1 MFHDAGYR
9 ASPNATGRMFCGRR
23 LISPHPVA
31 AHHATSSSATLNS
44 RRPRFSRGL
53 PRPEVRGLRHSRGQD
68 GSADVRILNAIPTE
82 KKPPALTAQTAA
94 SQQTLNFNSR
104 PPPEQPPPD
113 SFAASL
119 LARSSAETGSSG
131 KTLVLHLFFLAS
143 FTRGTEEREL
153 LLRKRAAALREG
165 TPWCKAEPG
174 KPKLADGGIGLK
186 QPRKM
191 SGGKKRTYRTRRE
204 SRLGSRFGSKTAVKL
219 FLRKK
224 L

>member
-1 MFHDAGYR
+1 MFYDAGYR
-9 ASPNATGRMFCGRR
+9 ASPNATGRMFCGRL

-31 AHHATSSSATLNS
+31 AHHSTSSSATLNS

-131 KTLVLHLFFLAS
+131 NTLSCISFFLPPFPGAPKSES
-143 FTRGTEEREL
+143 FCFESER
-153 LLRKRAAALREG
+153 LRYGREPHG
-165 TPWCKAEPG
+165 V
-174 KPKLADGGIGLK
+174 
-186 QPRKM
+186 R
-191 SGGKKRTYRTRRE
+191 RNRE
-204 SRLGSRFGSKTAVKL
+204 SRSWRTEELA
-219 FLRKK
+219 
-224 L
+224 